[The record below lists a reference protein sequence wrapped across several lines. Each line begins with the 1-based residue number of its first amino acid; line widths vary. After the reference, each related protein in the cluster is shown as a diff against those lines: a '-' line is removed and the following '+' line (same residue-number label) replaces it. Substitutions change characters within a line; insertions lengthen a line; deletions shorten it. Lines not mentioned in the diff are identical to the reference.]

1 MDLNT
6 VWFILITVL
15 FVGFFFL
22 EGFDYGVGILLPFIS
37 KEDTSRRVVINSIG
51 STWDGNE
58 VWMLTAGGAMFASF
72 PNWYATLFSGF
83 YIALFLM
90 LAALIVRATAFEYRS
105 KKDDPVWRNRW
116 DWVIFF
122 GSFVPALLWGVA
134 LANIVRGVPID
145 AHMNYIGGF
154 FNLLNPYALVGGL
167 ASLTVFT
174 LYGAIFL
181 NLKTTDELRE
191 KSLTLAKKLW
201 IPAVV
206 LVFLFVIYGYFATDM
221 FTRDGINPGIIS
233 VLAVLSMVA
242 VFFMLKANRG
252 GWAFVA
258 TALTIVFSTVT
269 IFMGLFPRVMV
280 ARIDGILVPA
290 NDLTIYNASAS
301 PYTLQVM
308 SIVAL
313 IFVPIVLA
321 YQGWTYWVFRQRLS
335 TTSELEY

>member
-1 MDLNT
+1 MDLNI
-6 VWFILITVL
+6 VWFILIAVL

-37 KEDTSRRVVINSIG
+37 KDDKTRRVIINSIG

-58 VWMLTAGGAMFASF
+58 VWMLTAGGALFASF

-90 LAALIVRATAFEYRS
+90 LVALIVRATAFEYRS

-122 GSFVPALLWGVA
+122 GSFIPALLWGVA
-134 LANIVRGVPID
+134 FANIIRGVPID

-154 FNLLNPYALVGGL
+154 FNLLNPYALLGGL
-167 ASLTVFT
+167 ASLSVFM
-174 LYGAIFL
+174 LHGAIFL
-181 NLKTTDELRE
+181 NLKTTDDLRE
-191 KSLTLAKKLW
+191 KTRALAQKLW
-201 IPAVV
+201 LPAVA
-206 LVFLFVIYGYFATDM
+206 LLLLFMVFSSFATDM
-221 FTRDGINPGIIS
+221 FAGSAVTMIVAGLAAISII
-233 VLAVLSMVA
+233 A
-242 VFFMLKANRG
+242 VFFMLKADRG

-258 TALTIVFSTVT
+258 TALTIVFSVVT
-269 IFMGLFPRVMV
+269 IFLGLFPRVMV